1 MSNPEQSEAF
11 IQVIENH
18 KGIIYKIAN
27 SYCRDDEDKKDLVQE
42 IIYQLWKSFEN
53 YNSRYKHST
62 WIFRIALN
70 VSISFYRKESKRKE
84 IANPLSK
91 DIIFHLTEEDT
102 KEKQGNLQLLQ
113 QFIYEL
119 KELDKALMLL
129 YLEEKSHK
137 EIEEIIGISESNVS
151 TKINRIKNA
160 LKEKFIS
167 KNQ

>member
-11 IQVIENH
+11 IQVIERH

-53 YNSRYKHST
+53 YNSQYKHST

-70 VSISFYRKESKRKE
+70 VSISFYRKENKRKE
-84 IANPLSK
+84 ITNPLSK
-91 DIIFHLTEEDT
+91 DIFHLTEEDT

-137 EIEEIIGISESNVS
+137 EIAEIIGISESNVS
-151 TKINRIKNA
+151 TKINRIKNV
-160 LKEKFIS
+160 LKEKFTS
-167 KNQ
+167 KKI

>member
-1 MSNPEQSEAF
+1 MSSPEQSETF

-27 SYCRDDEDKKDLVQE
+27 SYCRDTEDKKDLVQE
-42 IIYQLWKSFEN
+42 IIYQLWKCFEN
-53 YNSRYKHST
+53 YDSRYKYST
-62 WIFRIALN
+62 WLFRIALN
-70 VSISFYRKESKRKE
+70 VSISFCRKENRRKE

-91 DIIFHLTEEDT
+91 DIFHISEEDT
-102 KEKQGNLQLLQ
+102 QEKQGNLQMLE

-137 EIEEIIGISESNVS
+137 EIAEIMGISESNVS

-160 LKEKFIS
+160 LKEKFIL
-167 KNQ
+167 NN